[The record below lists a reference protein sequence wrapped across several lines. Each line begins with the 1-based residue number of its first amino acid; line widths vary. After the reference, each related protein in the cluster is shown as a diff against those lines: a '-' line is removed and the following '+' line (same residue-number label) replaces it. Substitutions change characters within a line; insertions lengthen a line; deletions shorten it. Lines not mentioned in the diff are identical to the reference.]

1 MSQGYKFAPITYG
14 VSVITSIGT
23 FILSRRSSSASH
35 LRLGIGE
42 LYWVVL
48 SCIELHWVVLSC
60 IELYWVVLSCIEL
73 YWVVLSCIELYWVV
87 LSCIELHWV
96 VLSCIELYWV
106 VLSCIELYW
115 VVLSCIE
122 FCGYVESEST
132 SLSLWCLSPRW
143 HIFDVLFWLACF
155 DCLYVVYT
163 GIYNIY
169 IYVCIYTDTVT
180 LTHGDY
186 WRVLSSG
193 ICFPSYPQVISSV
206 ILLYSFRQFERQ
218 VLINLNSSRD
228 PH

>member
-87 LSCIELHWV
+87 LSCIEL
-96 VLSCIELYWV
+96 YWV

-115 VVLSCIE
+115 VVLSFVVMWSQSRLHWVYGVYHQGDIYLMFCFGLLALIVCMWCI
-122 FCGYVESEST
+122 
-132 SLSLWCLSPRW
+132 P
-143 HIFDVLFWLACF
+143 
-155 DCLYVVYT
+155 VY
-163 GIYNIY
+163 IIY
-169 IYVCIYTDTVT
+169 IYMYVYIQI
-180 LTHGDY
+180 
-186 WRVLSSG
+186 R
-193 ICFPSYPQVISSV
+193 
-206 ILLYSFRQFERQ
+206 LL
-218 VLINLNSSRD
+218 
-228 PH
+228 